1 MQDPESLVC
10 LEEWTPEQQVLALK
24 YRLKFPLEQQPF
36 SFSPLPSDVLIAV
49 PAKSGTT
56 WISHICH
63 QLRKNGAEPDFDDQD
78 KVVIWMEKA
87 VQWFSLDPNTTE
99 QPAEPRLF
107 KTHLPYSAIPAGG
120 KMIYCFR
127 DLKDVI
133 ISFYHFMDTMIALRG
148 RVALPVF
155 VQAMIKL
162 DYLVKQ
168 LEDLLVWWDH
178 RHDDNV
184 LFLFFDDLKEDHA
197 GCVRKIAKFIG
208 IECSEELLERVVR
221 TTSHAEMAR
230 HSDKFASPAIAAM
243 HLKQL
248 KERPPDTI
256 VGKVRRDGGRSGDG
270 KGLPD
275 EVQRYLED
283 KWNEV
288 VTAKLGFKDL
298 KEMQEAWRKEQK

>member
-1 MQDPESLVC
+1 MQDPEDLVH
-10 LEEWTPEQQVLALK
+10 LDEWTPEQQVLALK
-24 YRLKFPLEQQPF
+24 YRFTFVMEQQPF
-36 SFSPLPSDVLIAV
+36 SFSPLPSDVFIAV
-49 PAKSGTT
+49 PGKSGTT

-63 QLRKNGAEPDFDDQD
+63 QLRTNGAEPDFEDQD
-78 KVVIWMEKA
+78 QVVIWMEKG
-87 VQWFSLDPNTTE
+87 VQWFGLDPNTTK

-107 KTHLPYSAIPAGG
+107 KTHLPYPAIPAGG

-127 DLKDVI
+127 DHKDVMV
-133 ISFYHFMDTMIALRG
+133 SAYHFMDTIIALRG

-155 VQAMIKL
+155 AQA
-162 DYLVKQ
+162 LVKQ
-168 LEDLLVWWDH
+168 DALVKLLEDLLVWWNH

-184 LFLFFDDLKEDHA
+184 LLLFFDDLKADHA

-221 TTSHAEMAR
+221 TTTHAEMAC
-230 HSDKFASPAIAAM
+230 HSDKFASAAIAAM
-243 HLKQL
+243 HLEQL
-248 KERPPDTI
+248 KERPPDKI

-275 EVQRYLED
+275 EVQRYLEE
-283 KWNEV
+283 KWSEV

-298 KEMQEAWRKEQK
+298 KEMREAWQKEQV